1 MPGAETGG
9 LLDSRRLMGF
19 AFLAPAV
26 VYIALLIGV
35 PFVTAF
41 AYSLS
46 DATVGNTSFRYAGL
60 RNFEAVLHAP
70 DFHAALRNTFMFTL
84 VAQVFVLIL
93 AAPLPQ
99 DRFVRGG
106 MWGARPLLIMPW
118 ATPLALSVIGW
129 LWMFDSKYSP
139 IDYLL
144 EQIGLHGPSTVW
156 GPSRNLTWL
165 GKTYLAK
172 ASIIFVHVWRMTPL
186 ATVILMAGLSS
197 IPADLSDQGK
207 ADGARY
213 FRALFQVKL
222 PLILPIMLNSLLF
235 SFIFTFGDLTVV
247 YVLTRGGP
255 INHTLTLPMYSFLV
269 GIDGGNLSQGGD
281 RAVHLP
287 GAAGGGDRAAA
298 HRQPGAGALMADRVT
313 SDAGGAGAQF
323 VRARQP
329 AAGHQ
334 GHAVHGGR
342 TVVLHGGRGAIPC
355 DGHHHLPDRPR
366 PLTSATP
373 ARSTTPSHPPWNTW
387 TTCSTT
393 PTTWSSSATP
403 WWWAPR
409 WWRSRCCWRA
419 SPDAGANAPAS

>member
-1 MPGAETGG
+1 MSGTAGESGTDSVSARRLHRGSDSGAGPGG
-9 LLDSRRLMGF
+9 LLDNRRLMGF

-26 VYIALLIGV
+26 VYIVLLIGV

-60 RNFEAVLHAP
+60 CNFRTVLNAR
-70 DFHAALRNTFMFTL
+70 DFHAALRNTVVFTL

-93 AAPLPQ
+93 AN
-99 DRFVRGG
+99 
-106 MWGARPLLIMPW
+106 M
-118 ATPLALSVIGW
+118 LALSVIGW

-144 EQIGLHGPSTVW
+144 EQIGLLGPGTVR

-165 GKTYLAK
+165 GKIYLAK

-197 IPADLSDQGK
+197 IPTDLSDQAK

-222 PLILPIMLNSLLF
+222 PLILPIILNSLLF

-269 GIDGGNLSQGGD
+269 GIDGGNLSQGAAIALFIFPVLLGVAIVLLRTAS
-281 RAVHLP
+281 RA
-287 GAAGGGDRAAA
+287 
-298 HRQPGAGALMADRVT
+298 Q
-313 SDAGGAGAQF
+313 
-323 VRARQP
+323 VR
-329 AAGHQ
+329 
-334 GHAVHGGR
+334 
-342 TVVLHGGRGAIPC
+342 
-355 DGHHHLPDRPR
+355 
-366 PLTSATP
+366 
-373 ARSTTPSHPPWNTW
+373 
-387 TTCSTT
+387 
-393 PTTWSSSATP
+393 
-403 WWWAPR
+403 
-409 WWRSRCCWRA
+409 
-419 SPDAGANAPAS
+419 

>member
-1 MPGAETGG
+1 MSGTAGESGTDSVSARRLHRGSDSGAGPGG
-9 LLDSRRLMGF
+9 LLDNRRLMGF

-26 VYIALLIGV
+26 VYIVLLIGV

-60 RNFEAVLHAP
+60 CNFRTVLNAP
-70 DFHAALRNTFMFTL
+70 DFHAALRNTVVFAL

-93 AAPLPQ
+93 AN
-99 DRFVRGG
+99 
-106 MWGARPLLIMPW
+106 M
-118 ATPLALSVIGW
+118 LALSVIGW

-144 EQIGLHGPSTVW
+144 EQIGLLGPGTVW

-165 GKTYLAK
+165 GKIYLAK

-197 IPADLSDQGK
+197 IPTDLSDQAK

-222 PLILPIMLNSLLF
+222 PLILPIILNSLLF

-269 GIDGGNLSQGGD
+269 GIDGGNLSQGAAIALFIFPVLLGVAIVLLRTAS
-281 RAVHLP
+281 RA
-287 GAAGGGDRAAA
+287 
-298 HRQPGAGALMADRVT
+298 Q
-313 SDAGGAGAQF
+313 
-323 VRARQP
+323 VR
-329 AAGHQ
+329 
-334 GHAVHGGR
+334 
-342 TVVLHGGRGAIPC
+342 
-355 DGHHHLPDRPR
+355 
-366 PLTSATP
+366 
-373 ARSTTPSHPPWNTW
+373 
-387 TTCSTT
+387 
-393 PTTWSSSATP
+393 
-403 WWWAPR
+403 
-409 WWRSRCCWRA
+409 
-419 SPDAGANAPAS
+419 

>member
-1 MPGAETGG
+1 MLQSRSGHAVSGTAGESGTDSVSARRLHRGSDSGAGPGG
-9 LLDSRRLMGF
+9 LLDNRRLMGF

-26 VYIALLIGV
+26 VYIVLLIGV

-60 RNFEAVLHAP
+60 CNFRTVLNAR
-70 DFHAALRNTFMFTL
+70 DFHAALRNTVVFTL

-93 AAPLPQ
+93 ANMLALILTAPLPQ
-99 DRFVRGG
+99 NRVVRGA
-106 MWGARPLLIMPW
+106 MWGARLVLILANM
-118 ATPLALSVIGW
+118 LALSVIGW

-144 EQIGLHGPSTVW
+144 EQIGLLGPGTVW

-165 GKTYLAK
+165 GKIYLAK

-197 IPADLSDQGK
+197 IPTDLSDQAK

-222 PLILPIMLNSLLF
+222 PLILPIILNSLLF

-269 GIDGGNLSQGGD
+269 GIDGGNLSQGAAIALFIFPVLLAVAIMLLRTAS
-281 RAVHLP
+281 RA
-287 GAAGGGDRAAA
+287 
-298 HRQPGAGALMADRVT
+298 Q
-313 SDAGGAGAQF
+313 
-323 VRARQP
+323 VR
-329 AAGHQ
+329 
-334 GHAVHGGR
+334 
-342 TVVLHGGRGAIPC
+342 
-355 DGHHHLPDRPR
+355 
-366 PLTSATP
+366 
-373 ARSTTPSHPPWNTW
+373 
-387 TTCSTT
+387 
-393 PTTWSSSATP
+393 
-403 WWWAPR
+403 
-409 WWRSRCCWRA
+409 
-419 SPDAGANAPAS
+419 

>member
-1 MPGAETGG
+1 MSGTAGESGTDSVSARRLHRGSDSGAGPGG
-9 LLDSRRLMGF
+9 LLDNRRLMGF

-26 VYIALLIGV
+26 VYVVLLIGV

-60 RNFEAVLHAP
+60 CNFRTVLNAP
-70 DFHAALRNTFMFTL
+70 DFHAALRNTVVFAL

-93 AAPLPQ
+93 AN
-99 DRFVRGG
+99 
-106 MWGARPLLIMPW
+106 M
-118 ATPLALSVIGW
+118 LALSVIGW

-144 EQIGLHGPSTVW
+144 EQIGLLGPGTVW
-156 GPSRNLTWL
+156 DPSRNLTWL

-172 ASIIFVHVWRMTPL
+172 TSVIFVHVWRMTPL

-197 IPADLSDQGK
+197 IPTDLTDQAK

-269 GIDGGNLSQGGD
+269 GIDGGNLSQGAAIALFIFPVLLAVAIMLLRTAS
-281 RAVHLP
+281 RA
-287 GAAGGGDRAAA
+287 
-298 HRQPGAGALMADRVT
+298 Q
-313 SDAGGAGAQF
+313 
-323 VRARQP
+323 VR
-329 AAGHQ
+329 
-334 GHAVHGGR
+334 
-342 TVVLHGGRGAIPC
+342 
-355 DGHHHLPDRPR
+355 
-366 PLTSATP
+366 
-373 ARSTTPSHPPWNTW
+373 
-387 TTCSTT
+387 
-393 PTTWSSSATP
+393 
-403 WWWAPR
+403 
-409 WWRSRCCWRA
+409 
-419 SPDAGANAPAS
+419 

>member
-1 MPGAETGG
+1 MLRSRNGHAVSGTAGEIGTDSVSARRLHRGSDSGAGPGG
-9 LLDSRRLMGF
+9 LLDNRRLMGF
-19 AFLAPAV
+19 VFLAPAV
-26 VYIALLIGV
+26 VYIVLLIGV

-60 RNFEAVLHAP
+60 RNFRTVLNAA
-70 DFHAALRNTFMFTL
+70 DFHAALRNTVVFTL

-93 AAPLPQ
+93 ANMLALILAAPLPQ
-99 DRFVRGG
+99 NRVVRGA
-106 MWGARPLLIMPW
+106 MWGARLVLIMPW

-144 EQIGLHGPSTVW
+144 EQIGLLGPGTVW

-197 IPADLSDQGK
+197 IPTDLSDQAK

-222 PLILPIMLNSLLF
+222 PLILPIILNSLLF

-269 GIDGGNLSQGGD
+269 GIDGGNLSQGAAIALFIFPVLLGVAIVLLRTAS
-281 RAVHLP
+281 RA
-287 GAAGGGDRAAA
+287 
-298 HRQPGAGALMADRVT
+298 Q
-313 SDAGGAGAQF
+313 
-323 VRARQP
+323 VR
-329 AAGHQ
+329 
-334 GHAVHGGR
+334 
-342 TVVLHGGRGAIPC
+342 
-355 DGHHHLPDRPR
+355 
-366 PLTSATP
+366 
-373 ARSTTPSHPPWNTW
+373 
-387 TTCSTT
+387 
-393 PTTWSSSATP
+393 
-403 WWWAPR
+403 
-409 WWRSRCCWRA
+409 
-419 SPDAGANAPAS
+419 